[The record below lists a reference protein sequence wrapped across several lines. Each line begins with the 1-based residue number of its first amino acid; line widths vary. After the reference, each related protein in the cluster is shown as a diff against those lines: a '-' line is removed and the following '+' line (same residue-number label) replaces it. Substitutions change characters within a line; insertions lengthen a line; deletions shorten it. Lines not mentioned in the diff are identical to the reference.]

1 MKKNVLIGLGVVL
14 GVSFLFNIL
23 QLTTGNSKRK
33 QIKKLKSSLTLEKE
47 KADTLEVQY
56 NDLTVDVNSLQDE
69 NVQLADSVVYLNKK
83 IRRLRSKI
91 KGYTSRL
98 ETLQSSMAFLEEKHA
113 TLESQI
119 ANQLQADKADD
130 SQVQV
135 LQQEKAALEQK
146 IQAMIAKNDSL
157 EEVKESLYEQVL
169 KKEEEKQEYIKKD
182 EVSKKTLDIIQNT
195 TVEFF
200 EVFARKKNQKRA
212 RSAKRWHD
220 TVINLSLLYE
230 TQEDLNNQE
239 FLIKIMDTSTGK
251 IVSPRENS
259 ESDTPGISFIFVGNP
274 APTITYSNYEKKKG
288 ENYVVQVYLVQDG
301 TPYLLSQGT
310 SAIVF

>member
-1 MKKNVLIGLGVVL
+1 MKKNVLIALGVVL

-23 QLTTGNSKRK
+23 QLTTGYSKRK

-47 KADTLEVQY
+47 KADTLETQ
-56 NDLTVDVNSLQDE
+56 NGNLTVDVSSLQDE
-69 NVQLADSVVYLNKK
+69 NTVLADSVVYLNKK

-98 ETLQSSMAFLEEKHA
+98 ETLQNSMTFLEEKHA
-113 TLESQI
+113 ALEAKISQE
-119 ANQLQADKADD
+119 LQADQADD
-130 SQVQV
+130 SQVKV
-135 LQQEKAALEQK
+135 LQEEKEALEQK
-146 IQAMIAKNDSL
+146 IQAMTAKSDSL
-157 EEVKESLYEQVL
+157 EQVKESLYEQVL

-212 RSAKRWHD
+212 RSAKRWYD

-230 TQEDLNNQE
+230 TQDDLNNQE
-239 FLIKIMDTSTGK
+239 FLVKIIDASTGQV
-251 IVSPRENS
+251 VSPQENS
-259 ESDTPGISFIFVGNP
+259 GNDTPGVSFIFAGNP
-274 APTITYSNYEKKKG
+274 APKITYSNYEKKKG
-288 ENYVVQVYLVQDG
+288 DNYVVQVYLVQDG